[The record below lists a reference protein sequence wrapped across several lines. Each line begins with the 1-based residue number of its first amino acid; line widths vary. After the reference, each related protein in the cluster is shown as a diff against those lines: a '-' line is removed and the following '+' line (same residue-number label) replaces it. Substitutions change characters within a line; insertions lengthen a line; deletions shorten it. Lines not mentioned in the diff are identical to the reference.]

1 MDNILG
7 QQFGRLMVLE
17 VLDGDRKHLKVLA
30 ICECGI
36 TKAVRLDHLR
46 SGSTTSCGCWNKERS
61 GKQRIDLLGQ
71 RFGRLLVVSNP
82 STSTWECDCDC
93 GKRTVRTTAQLRE
106 SHVKSCG
113 CLYQVKAAE
122 RRRDISGQ
130 RFGKLVAIRIDEARS
145 KPKRVKWK
153 CKCDCGNTCF
163 VALSDLTSDNT
174 SSCGCG
180 SSRLAQTHGL
190 SGTKEMRRFWAMKR
204 VAAKKNRTPPWVD
217 MDAIK
222 DIYMNVPKGYEVDHI
237 VPLQGKLV
245 SGLHIAENL
254 QYLTKQ
260 DNWNKKNKFEPQ
272 FLIQDNATIR
282 ETN

>member
-1 MDNILG
+1 MDDILG
-7 QQFGRLMVLE
+7 RQFGRLIVLE
-17 VLDGDRKHLKVLA
+17 VLGGNRKHLKVLA

-71 RFGRLLVVSNP
+71 RFGRLLVISNTD
-82 STSTWECDCDC
+82 TSVWECLCDC
-93 GKRTVRTTAQLRE
+93 GNLAARTTSQLHSSNVR
-106 SHVKSCG
+106 SCG
-113 CLYQVKAAE
+113 CLYKE
-122 RRRDISGQ
+122 TGRMSRLDLTGR
-130 RFGKLVAIRIDEARS
+130 RFGKLVAIRIDELRS
-145 KPKRVKWK
+145 RPKRVQWK

-163 VALSDLTSDNT
+163 VLVSRLTTGNT
-174 SSCGCG
+174 ASCGCG

-190 SGTKEMRRFWAMKR
+190 SGTKEMKRFWAMKR

-260 DNWNKKNKFEPQ
+260 DNWNKKNKFDPQ
-272 FLIQDNATIR
+272 FLAQDNAII
-282 ETN
+282 